1 MPANPFA
8 IIPAPPY
15 QVDIKDAN
23 RLAKGR
29 PHMNRIAE
37 MFQTY
42 DVTGG
47 PEFGRQ
53 NLPKLRAAMA
63 AANLDLFLV
72 PHEDEYQNEYL
83 PDCNERLMWVSGF
96 TGSAGAA
103 IIGRDKAVMFVDG
116 RYTLQVRQQVDE
128 ALFEFTKFEG
138 GGMTKWLRETVSAGQ
153 IVGFDPRLH
162 SPAALARIR
171 DAVEAAGGTTQSLEN
186 NPIDAAWDKRP
197 AAPLATVTIQPE
209 TLAGKSHTEKRAEIG
224 KSISKS
230 GADAALITAPASI
243 AWLLNIRGGDV
254 QCTPLPLSTVI
265 IDASGRVQLFIAAEK
280 LTDDVRAHF
289 GNDVSVQTEA
299 ALSDGI
305 AALSGKTVIAD
316 PNTAS
321 AWHVDTLKTAGAT
334 VKSAPDPIALPKA
347 KKNSIEIKGTEAAH
361 IRDGAALVRFLHWLD
376 TEAQSGE
383 VDEIE
388 AATQLERCRRVD
400 TSLRDLSFESIS
412 GAGSN
417 GAVVHYRVN
426 TGTVQTLARGTLFLI
441 DSGGQYP
448 DGTTDVT
455 RTVPIGEPTQE
466 MRERFTLVLQG
477 HIALA
482 TVRFPKG
489 TTGSNLDALARYPLW
504 QAGLDYDHG
513 TGHGVGVFLGVHEG
527 PQRISKA
534 PNKIALEPGMIV
546 SNEPG
551 YYKTGEYGIRIENL
565 QYVTEAK
572 SIAGGEREMLGFTNL
587 TWAPIH
593 RDLIDRDMLN
603 RAERDYVNN
612 YHASVIEKIG
622 PLVDGDVKSWLKG
635 ACAPL

>member
-1 MPANPFA
+1 MNHMP
-8 IIPAPPY
+8 
-15 QVDIKDAN
+15 D
-23 RLAKGR
+23 
-29 PHMNRIAE
+29 

-47 PEFGRQ
+47 PEYGRKH
-53 NLPKLRAAMA
+53 LPKLRKEMTAEG
-63 AANLDLFLV
+63 LDLFLV

-103 IIGRDKAVMFVDG
+103 IIGTQGAVMFVDG

-128 ALFEFTKFEG
+128 SLFAFTKLEG
-138 GGMTKWLRETVSAGQ
+138 GGMSAWLRENVTPGQ
-153 IVGFDPRLH
+153 TVGFDPRLH
-162 SPAALARIR
+162 SPAGLKRIR
-171 DAVEAAGGTTQSLEN
+171 DAVSLAGGTTKSLDI
-186 NPIDAAWDKRP
+186 NPIDTAWGDRP
-197 AAPLATVTIQPE
+197 AASLTKVTIQPE
-209 TLAGKSHTEKRAEIG
+209 TLSGKTHAEKRAEIG
-224 KSISKS
+224 KAIAES

-254 QCTPLPLSTVI
+254 QCTPLPLSTAIV
-265 IDASGRVQLFIAAEK
+265 DENGQVQLFIAPEK
-280 LTDDVRAHF
+280 LSEGVRAHF
-289 GNDVSVQTEA
+289 GNDVSVQTEE
-299 ALSDGI
+299 ALQDGLS
-305 AALSGKTVIAD
+305 ALSGKTVIAD

-321 AWHVDTLKTAGAT
+321 AWHVDALKAAGAT
-334 VKSAPDPIALPKA
+334 VKSASDPIALPKA
-347 KKNSIEIKGTEAAH
+347 KKNAVEIKGTEAAH

-376 TEAQSGE
+376 TDAQSGE

-426 TGTVQTLARGTLFLI
+426 TGTVQKLERGSLFLI

-466 MRERFTLVLQG
+466 MRERFTLVLKG

-482 TVRFPKG
+482 TVRFPTG

-565 QYVTEAK
+565 QYVTPPAP
-572 SIAGGEREMLGFTNL
+572 IQGGERDMLGFANL

-593 RDLIDRDMLN
+593 RDLIVTNMLTN
-603 RAERDYVNN
+603 SERAYMDL
-612 YHASVIEKIG
+612 YHENVWEKIG
-622 PLVDGDVKSWLKG
+622 PLVDGDVKAWLKT
-635 ACAPL
+635 ACQPL

>member
-1 MPANPFA
+1 MN
-8 IIPAPPY
+8 
-15 QVDIKDAN
+15 QVSDF
-23 RLAKGR
+23 
-29 PHMNRIAE
+29 
-37 MFQTY
+37 FQTY
-42 DVTGG
+42 EVSGG
-47 PEFGRQ
+47 PDYGRK
-53 NLPKLRAAMA
+53 NLPKLRAALSQQK
-63 AANLDLFLV
+63 LDYFLV

-83 PDCNERLMWVSGF
+83 PACNERLMWVSGF

-103 IIGRDKAVMFVDG
+103 IIGIERAIMFVDG

-128 ALFEFTKFEG
+128 ALFAFTKLEG
-138 GGMTKWLRETVSAGQ
+138 GGMAAWLRENLMAGQ
-153 IVGFDPRLH
+153 TVGFDPRLH
-162 SPAALARIR
+162 SPAGLAKIR
-171 DAVEAAGGTTQSLEN
+171 EAISLAGGMTKSLDI
-186 NPIDAAWDKRP
+186 NPIDAAWDNRP
-197 AAPLATVTIQPE
+197 PAPLTKVTVQPLA
-209 TLAGKSHTEKRAEIG
+209 LAGKSHAEKRAEIA
-224 KSISKS
+224 KSISDT

-254 QCTPLPLSTVI
+254 QCTPLPLSTAI
-265 IDASGRVQLFIAAEK
+265 IDTSGHVQLFIAPEK
-280 LTDDVRAHF
+280 LSDELRAHL
-289 GNDVSVQTEA
+289 GNEVSVRTEA
-299 ALSDGI
+299 ALLDGI
-305 AALSGKTVIAD
+305 SALSGKAVIAD

-321 AWHVDTLKTAGAT
+321 AWHVDTLKSAGAK
-334 VKSAPDPIALPKA
+334 VKSAQDPIALPKA
-347 KKNSIEIKGTEAAH
+347 KKNAIEIKGTEAAH

-376 TEAQSGE
+376 TEAQSGK

-388 AATQLERCRRVD
+388 AATQLERFRRVD

-426 TGTVQTLARGTLFLI
+426 TGTVQMLDNGTLFLI

-489 TTGSNLDALARYPLW
+489 TTGSNLDALARHPLW

-527 PQRISKA
+527 PQRISKS
-534 PNKIALEPGMIV
+534 PNTVALEPGMIV

-565 QYVTEAK
+565 QYVSAPAP
-572 SIAGGEREMLGFTNL
+572 IAGGEREMLGFTNL

-593 RDLIDRDMLN
+593 RTLIETDMLT
-603 RAERDYVNN
+603 RAERDYVNA
-612 YHASVIEKIG
+612 YHASVMRHIG
-622 PLVDGDVKSWLKG
+622 PLVDGDAKVWLEG
-635 ACAPL
+635 ACAPI

>member
-1 MPANPFA
+1 
-8 IIPAPPY
+8 
-15 QVDIKDAN
+15 
-23 RLAKGR
+23 
-29 PHMNRIAE
+29 

-47 PEFGRQ
+47 PEFGRKH
-53 NLPKLRAAMA
+53 LPKLRNKMEGAG
-63 AANLDLFLV
+63 LDLFLV

-103 IIGRDKAVMFVDG
+103 IIGRENAVMFVDG

-128 ALFEFTKFEG
+128 ALFAFTKLEG
-138 GGMTKWLRETVSAGQ
+138 GGMAKWLRDNVKAGQ
-153 IVGFDPRLH
+153 VVGFDPRLH
-162 SPAALARIR
+162 SPTGLARIR
-171 DAVEAAGGTTQSLEN
+171 DAVSLAGGITKSLEQ
-186 NPIDAAWDKRP
+186 NPIDAAWDNRP
-197 AAPLATVTIQPE
+197 PAPLTQVTIQPE
-209 TLAGKSHTEKRAEIG
+209 DLAGKTHADKRAEIG
-224 KSISKS
+224 QSISDS

-243 AWLLNIRGGDV
+243 AWLLNIRGSDV
-254 QCTPLPLSTVI
+254 QCTPLPLSTAI
-265 IDASGRVQLFIAAEK
+265 IDKAGHVQLFIAPEK
-280 LTDDVRAHF
+280 LSDPVRAHF
-289 GNDVSVQTEA
+289 GNDVSVQPEDALNDALCALTE
-299 ALSDGI
+299 
-305 AALSGKTVIAD
+305 KTVVAD

-321 AWHVDTLKTAGAT
+321 AWHVDALNAAGAK
-334 VKSAPDPIALPKA
+334 VKSISDPIALPKA
-347 KKNSIEIKGTEAAH
+347 KKNAVEIKGTEAAH

-376 TEAQSGE
+376 TEAQTGDL
-383 VDEIE
+383 DEIE

-400 TSLRDLSFESIS
+400 TSIRDLSFESIS

-426 TGTVQTLARGTLFLI
+426 TGTVQKLERGSLFLI

-455 RTVPIGEPTQE
+455 RTVPIGKPTQE
-466 MRERFTLVLQG
+466 MRERFTLVLKG

-482 TVRFPKG
+482 TVRFPVG

-534 PNKIALEPGMIV
+534 PNTVTLEPGMIV

-551 YYKTGEYGIRIENL
+551 YYKAGEYGIRIENL
-565 QYVTEAK
+565 QYVTAPK
-572 SIAGGEREMLGFTNL
+572 SIDGGERNMLGFANL

-593 RDLIDRDMLN
+593 RDLIVTEMLTPSE
-603 RAERDYVNN
+603 RAYMDA
-612 YHASVIEKIG
+612 YHTKVFEKIS
-622 PLVDGDVKSWLKG
+622 PLVDGAAHDWLQS
-635 ACAPL
+635 ACKPL

>member
-1 MPANPFA
+1 MNH
-8 IIPAPPY
+8 IP
-15 QVDIKDAN
+15 D
-23 RLAKGR
+23 
-29 PHMNRIAE
+29 

-47 PEFGRQ
+47 PEFGRKH
-53 NLPKLRAAMA
+53 LPKLRTEMTAAG
-63 AANLDLFLV
+63 LDLFLV

-83 PDCNERLMWVSGF
+83 PECNERLMWVSGF

-103 IIGRDKAVMFVDG
+103 IIGKQTAVMFVDG

-128 ALFEFTKFEG
+128 NLYAFTKMEG
-138 GGMTKWLRETVSAGQ
+138 GGMANWLRENVTPGHV
-153 IVGFDPRLH
+153 VGFDPRLH

-171 DAVEAAGGTTQSLEN
+171 EAVSLAGGTTKSLDK
-186 NPIDAAWDKRP
+186 NPIDTAWENRP
-197 AAPLATVTIQPE
+197 AAPLTKVTVQSE
-209 TLAGKSHTEKRAEIG
+209 TLSGKTHTDKRAEIG
-224 KSISKS
+224 HSIADS

-243 AWLLNIRGGDV
+243 AWLLNIRGSDV
-254 QCTPLPLSTVI
+254 QCTPLPLSTAI
-265 IDASGRVQLFIAAEK
+265 IDTAGHVQLFIAPEK
-280 LTDDVRAHF
+280 LSEPVRAHF
-289 GNDVSVQTEA
+289 GNDVSVQTEG
-299 ALSDGI
+299 ALNDGLI
-305 AALSGKTVIAD
+305 ALAGKTVIAD

-321 AWHVDTLKTAGAT
+321 AWHVDALRTAGAK
-334 VKSAPDPIALPKA
+334 VKLASDPVALPKA
-347 KKNSIEIKGTEAAH
+347 KKNKVEIQGTRAAH

-376 TEAQSGE
+376 TDAQSGT

-388 AATQLERCRRVD
+388 ASTQLERCRRVD

-426 TGTVQTLARGTLFLI
+426 TGTVQKLERGSLFLI

-466 MRERFTLVLQG
+466 MCERFTLVLQG

-482 TVRFPKG
+482 TVKFPVG
-489 TTGSNLDALARYPLW
+489 TTGSNLDILARYPLW

-527 PQRISKA
+527 PQRISKS
-534 PNKIALEPGMIV
+534 PNKVALEPGMIV

-551 YYKTGEYGIRIENL
+551 YYKAGEYGIRIENL
-565 QYVTEAK
+565 QYVTDAK
-572 SIAGGEREMLGFTNL
+572 AIDGGERNMLGFANL

-593 RDLIDRDMLN
+593 RDLIITEMLSH
-603 RAERDYVNN
+603 AERDYMNT
-612 YHASVIEKIG
+612 YHASVMEHLG
-622 PLVDGDVKSWLKG
+622 PLVDGDVKTWLKG

>member
-1 MPANPFA
+1 MNHMP
-8 IIPAPPY
+8 
-15 QVDIKDAN
+15 D
-23 RLAKGR
+23 
-29 PHMNRIAE
+29 

-47 PEFGRQ
+47 PEFGR
-53 NLPKLRAAMA
+53 NHLPKLRDEMA
-63 AANLDLFLV
+63 KAGLDLFLV

-103 IIGRDKAVMFVDG
+103 IIGTRTAVMFVDG

-128 ALFEFTKFEG
+128 TLFAFTKLEG
-138 GGMTKWLRETVSAGQ
+138 GGMANWLRENVRAGQ
-153 IVGFDPRLH
+153 VIGFDPRLH
-162 SPAALARIR
+162 SPAALTRIR
-171 DAVEAAGGTTQSLEN
+171 DAVSLAGGTTKSLEQ
-186 NPIDAAWDKRP
+186 NPIDMAWDNRP
-197 AAPLATVTIQPE
+197 AAPLTQVTIQPE
-209 TLAGKSHTEKRAEIG
+209 NLSGKSHSDKRAEIG
-224 KSISKS
+224 RSIADS

-254 QCTPLPLSTVI
+254 QCTPLPLSTAI
-265 IDASGRVQLFIAAEK
+265 IDTKGHVQLFIAPEK
-280 LTDDVRAHF
+280 LSDEVRAHF

-299 ALSDGI
+299 ALNDGLS
-305 AALSGKTVIAD
+305 ALSGKTVIAD

-321 AWHVDTLKTAGAT
+321 AWHVDALNAAGAQ
-334 VKSAPDPIALPKA
+334 VKSIADPIALPKA
-347 KKNSIEIKGTEAAH
+347 RKNPVEIKGTETAH
-361 IRDGAALVRFLHWLD
+361 IRDGAALAAFLHWLD
-376 TEAQSGE
+376 TDAQSGK

-388 AATQLERCRRVD
+388 AATQLERFRRVD
-400 TSLRDLSFESIS
+400 RSLRDLSFESIS

-426 TGTVQTLARGTLFLI
+426 TGTVQKLERGSLFLI

-482 TVRFPKG
+482 TVRFPVG

-534 PNKIALEPGMIV
+534 PNKIALQPGMIV

-551 YYKTGEYGIRIENL
+551 YYKAGEYGIRIENL

-572 SIAGGEREMLGFTNL
+572 AIAGGEREMLGFANL

-593 RDLIDRDMLN
+593 RDLIVTEMLTP
-603 RAERDYVNN
+603 AEREYMDA
-612 YHASVIEKIG
+612 YHASVMKHIG
-622 PLVDGDVKSWLKG
+622 PLVEGDVKAWLEG
-635 ACAPL
+635 ACAPLL

>member
-1 MPANPFA
+1 
-8 IIPAPPY
+8 
-15 QVDIKDAN
+15 
-23 RLAKGR
+23 
-29 PHMNRIAE
+29 MNDMAD

-47 PEFGRQ
+47 PEFGRKH
-53 NLPKLRAAMA
+53 LPKLRAEMSA
-63 AANLDLFLV
+63 AGLDLFLV

-83 PDCNERLMWVSGF
+83 PECNERLMWVSGF

-103 IIGRDKAVMFVDG
+103 IIGRERAVMFVDG

-128 ALFEFTKFEG
+128 TLFTFTKFEG
-138 GGMTKWLRETVSAGQ
+138 GGMAGWLRDNVSAGQ

-171 DAVEAAGGTTQSLEN
+171 EAVSLAGGTTKSVAQ
-186 NPIDAAWDKRP
+186 NPIDAAWDNRP
-197 AAPLATVTIQPE
+197 AAPLTPVVIQPE
-209 TLAGKSHTEKRAEIG
+209 ALSGKPHAEKRAEIAQ
-224 KSISKS
+224 SINGS

-243 AWLLNIRGGDV
+243 AWLLNIRGSDV
-254 QCTPLPLSTVI
+254 QCTPLPLSTAI
-265 IDASGRVQLFIAAEK
+265 IDTAGHVQLFIAPEK
-280 LTDDVRAHF
+280 LSDKVRAHF

-299 ALSDGI
+299 ALMD
-305 AALSGKTVIAD
+305 ALKALADKTVIAD

-321 AWHVDTLKTAGAT
+321 AWHVEALEDAGAK
-334 VKSAPDPIALPKA
+334 VKSVSDPVALPKA
-347 KKNSIEIKGTEAAH
+347 KKNAVEIKGTIAAH

-376 TEAQSGE
+376 TDAQSGD

-400 TSLRDLSFESIS
+400 RSLQDLSFESIS

-426 TGTVQTLARGTLFLI
+426 TGTVQKLERGSLFLI

-455 RTVPIGEPTQE
+455 RTVPIGEATQE
-466 MRERFTLVLQG
+466 MRERFTLVLKG

-482 TVRFPKG
+482 TVRFPHG

-527 PQRISKA
+527 PQRISKS
-534 PNKIALEPGMIV
+534 PNKVALEPGMIV

-551 YYKTGEYGIRIENL
+551 YYKAGEYGIRIENL
-565 QYVTEAK
+565 QYVTEPKA
-572 SIAGGEREMLGFTNL
+572 IDGGEREMLGFANL

-593 RDLIDRDMLN
+593 RDLIITDMLTP
-603 RAERDYVNN
+603 AERAYMDA
-612 YHASVIEKIG
+612 YHASVMKHVG
-622 PLVDGDVKSWLKG
+622 PFMDGDVKVWLEG